1 MLEVDDICAA
11 VGHKTLFSHLS
22 FRVSEGESWAI
33 IGPNGSG
40 KSTLLSLVSG
50 LRKPVEGSVRIH
62 DEPITRMSQKELAV
76 RVGLLPQFEEL
87 NFWGNVSEYV
97 RLGRFAH
104 ASTAWSVED
113 NDVVFDAL
121 SQVDMKSMSHR
132 LYRSLSGGERQ
143 RARLASLI
151 AQTPELFLWDEPL
164 ENLDY
169 RAQAIFLS
177 WVNRVIE
184 TKNHASMMVVHDI
197 NVVSHFFTHILM
209 IFDDGTVEFGE
220 KNEML
225 TIENLTRLYQ
235 TSFRRIEDQGQA
247 LFTPG

>member
-50 LRKPVEGSVRIH
+50 LRKPSEGSVRIH
-62 DEPITRMSQKELAV
+62 DEPITQMSQKELAV

-104 ASTAWSVED
+104 ASAAWTVED
-113 NDVVFDAL
+113 DDVVLDAL
-121 SQVDMKSMSHR
+121 NQVDMKSMSHR

-177 WVNRVIE
+177 WVNGVIE

-197 NVVSHFFTHILM
+197 NVVSHFFTHVLM
-209 IFDDGTVEFGE
+209 IFGDATVELGE

-225 TIENLTRLYQ
+225 TIENLNRLYQ

>member
-50 LRKPVEGSVRIH
+50 LRKPAEGSVRIH
-62 DEPITRMSQKELAV
+62 DEPIIQMSQKELAV

-113 NDVVFDAL
+113 DDVVFDAL

-184 TKNHASMMVVHDI
+184 TKNHASMMVIHDI
-197 NVVSHFFTHILM
+197 NVVSHFFTHVLM
-209 IFDDGTVEFGE
+209 IFRDGTIELGE

-225 TIENLTRLYQ
+225 TIENLNRLYQ